1 MWICILTANRYR
13 SSINKQPEESEGD
26 YLHRINQLENEKYST
41 VLFRE
46 KAILENVIKLKNKL
60 KELIR
65 NDADIENTTKD
76 LSDGEIF
83 LVLKFWELIKKEF
96 LKIYGF
102 NNKRIKL
109 SEKADFIINILED
122 QNKQTYIYKVLG
134 SRPEVDTGGALVV
147 RPGDVVPEQTRL
159 W

>member
-1 MWICILTANRYR
+1 M
-13 SSINKQPEESEGD
+13 
-26 YLHRINQLENEKYST
+26 
-41 VLFRE
+41 
-46 KAILENVIKLKNKL
+46 
-60 KELIR
+60 
-65 NDADIENTTKD
+65 
-76 LSDGEIF
+76 SDGEIF

-109 SEKADFIINILED
+109 SEIADFIINILED

-159 W
+159 